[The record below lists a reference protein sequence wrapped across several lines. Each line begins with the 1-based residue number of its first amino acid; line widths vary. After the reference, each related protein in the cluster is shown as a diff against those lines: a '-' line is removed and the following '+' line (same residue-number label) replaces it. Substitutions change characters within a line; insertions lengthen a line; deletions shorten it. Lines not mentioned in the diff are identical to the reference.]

1 MRNILRFTS
10 IALIV
15 CAPSICVAQDVTT
28 IELGQ
33 TITKEKGTTTDLYRF
48 GVLTGTIVT
57 GTVTSSGNVALV
69 LYTPAGEEMLSSNG
83 DGSATISAVIP
94 LDDVFMIAVLR
105 DNNNSSYQLKI
116 TGDDPDIY
124 MSLFARG
131 VGFARASGLAT
142 VTVCWIEPGIKKRT
156 TFSDLKGYYS
166 ETTIG
171 RQGYEYTEY
180 FDGDAKRYISKTNRY
195 RVEGGELVS
204 DYDIG
209 GAEPEQYRF
218 PLAKEF
224 ENNQP
229 MKYACQGK

>member
-1 MRNILRFTS
+1 MRKVFQ
-10 IALIV
+10 IASAALLLCV
-15 CAPSICVAQDVTT
+15 PSICIAQDVTT

-33 TITKEKGTTTDLYRF
+33 TITKPNGANTDLYRF
-48 GVLTGTIVT
+48 GVVT
-57 GTVTSSGNVALV
+57 GTTITATVTAPGNVALI

-83 DGSATISAVIP
+83 NGSATISTIMP
-94 LDDVFMIAVLR
+94 LDDVFMIAVLQE
-105 DNNNSSYQLKI
+105 NSTSSHQLKI
-116 TGDDPDIY
+116 AGDDPDIY

-131 VGFARASGLAT
+131 VGFERASGTAT
-142 VTVCWIEPGIKKRT
+142 VTVCWVEPGIKKRT

-171 RQGYEYTEY
+171 RQGYEYTEV
-180 FDGDAKRYISKTNRY
+180 FHGDAKPDSSTTNRY
-195 RVEGGELVS
+195 RVEGGELIS

-209 GAEPEQYRF
+209 GAEPKQYRF